1 MHGMQ
6 VDIYKQQFNNGL
18 SMFISRCW

>member
-6 VDIYKQQFNNGL
+6 VDN
-18 SMFISRCW
+18 